1 MKSQSPTCA
10 ILADRHMSPM
20 EGIRGLLET
29 EFDAIYVVADVQSLS
44 SGAQRLLPDLIIV
57 DLSLVGGD
65 LPALL
70 QRIAELSPASRVIVL
85 SIYDEPSLPRLVL
98 TAGAKGV
105 VLKRCVGTDFMPA
118 IDAVMQ
124 GQCYISPDFGFAA
137 SAARSTQNSE
147 MPK

>member
-1 MKSQSPTCA
+1 MTSQSPTCA
-10 ILADRHMSPM
+10 ILADRHTALM

-65 LPALL
+65 LPGLL
-70 QRIAELSPASRVIVL
+70 QRIADLSPTSHVVVL
-85 SIYDEPSLPRLVL
+85 TVHDEPAVPRLAL
-98 TAGAKGV
+98 AAGAHGV

-118 IDAVMQ
+118 IDAVMH
-124 GQCYISPDFGFAA
+124 GQRYLSPDFGIAA
-137 SAARSTQNSE
+137 ITA
-147 MPK
+147 